1 MIKQAN
7 AVKSRTNDGKPA
19 TGEMRQLVDQAA
31 KVQTFIDAHP
41 VPTVTTTG
49 RPRRVVRQTSAGLW
63 SDELRAHRFNADPA
77 VRSLL
82 GVIAVLEG
90 ATGLALL
97 LSPERV
103 VSVLLGTSLETRDGL
118 VLGRVAGAA
127 LLALGLACWR
137 FRGDEE
143 GRAGRGIVA
152 AMSFYN
158 FAAGGVLA
166 HAGLRSHL
174 SGAGLWPAV
183 LLHGSL
189 GIWCLACLQRAPQGE
204 PAKHQS

>member
-1 MIKQAN
+1 M
-7 AVKSRTNDGKPA
+7 KSRTSDGKPA
-19 TGEMRQLVDQAA
+19 TGEVRQLVEQVA
-31 KVQTFIDAHP
+31 KVQTFVDANQ
-41 VPTVTTTG
+41 VPTHDELASRAG
-49 RPRRVVRQTSAGLW
+49 LARQTSAGLR

-103 VSVLLGTSLETRDGL
+103 VSVLLATSLETTDGL

-137 FRGDEE
+137 SRGDEE
-143 GRAGRGIVA
+143 GGARRGVVA
-152 AMSFYN
+152 AMLFDN
-158 FAAGGVLA
+158 FAAGAVLA
-166 HAGLRSHL
+166 HAGLRLHV

-183 LLHGSL
+183 LLHGALSVHHRRQDDR
-189 GIWCLACLQRAPQGE
+189 IP
-204 PAKHQS
+204 